1 MPCGVEATWGEPSLD
16 GLGEMLSPPP
26 PSLSPGLRILSA
38 VCKFQRIFFF
48 FYNPSLFLVFQFSM
62 CNTEGRPV
70 CDLELAS
77 LFSHW
82 ALRPISFDD
91 DDYDYDYYYYFLAI
105 QGKEMRLTS
114 QWLPT
119 GLPIST
125 DQPRI
130 LLASGI
136 CNSLLPT
143 SSEGREEVVCGRP
156 PGVFPLCLAWLLS
169 TPGGG
174 RTRSHRRRSESGM
187 PQKVVREKYSWFVGP
202 ETATFFKTQSAAQ
215 LSLKTPPL
223 HFR

>member
-1 MPCGVEATWGEPSLD
+1 MWGELSLD
-16 GLGEMLSPPP
+16 GLGKMLSPPP
-26 PSLSPGLRILSA
+26 PSLSPGLRSLPLF
-38 VCKFQRIFFF
+38 VNFRGFFFFF

-91 DDYDYDYYYYFLAI
+91 GDYDYYYYYYYFLAI

-125 DQPRI
+125 DHPRI

-156 PGVFPLCLAWLLS
+156 PGVFPFCLAWLLS

-187 PQKVVREKYSWFVGP
+187 PQKVVRKKYSWFVGP

>member
-1 MPCGVEATWGEPSLD
+1 MPCGVEAMWGELSLD

-48 FYNPSLFLVFQFSM
+48 FYNPSLFLVFQFPM

-91 DDYDYDYYYYFLAI
+91 DDDYYDDYDDDYYYFLAI
-105 QGKEMRLTS
+105 QGKNVRLTS

-143 SSEGREEVVCGRP
+143 SSEGREEVRATTWGLPSPPCLVAKHPGWRPNKEPQARLGIWNAAKGRSQEILLVCR
-156 PGVFPLCLAWLLS
+156 A
-169 TPGGG
+169 
-174 RTRSHRRRSESGM
+174 
-187 PQKVVREKYSWFVGP
+187 
-202 ETATFFKTQSAAQ
+202 
-215 LSLKTPPL
+215 
-223 HFR
+223 

>member
-1 MPCGVEATWGEPSLD
+1 
-16 GLGEMLSPPP
+16 
-26 PSLSPGLRILSA
+26 
-38 VCKFQRIFFF
+38 
-48 FYNPSLFLVFQFSM
+48 M

-91 DDYDYDYYYYFLAI
+91 GDYDYYYYYYFLAI

-143 SSEGREEVVCGRP
+143 SSEGREEVVCG
-156 PGVFPLCLAWLLS
+156 
-169 TPGGG
+169 
-174 RTRSHRRRSESGM
+174 
-187 PQKVVREKYSWFVGP
+187 
-202 ETATFFKTQSAAQ
+202 
-215 LSLKTPPL
+215 
-223 HFR
+223 